1 MTVPVLY
8 ARPGVVGRVLDVAP
22 ALASWDGP
30 GSPGQIRFAAFV
42 AEVGS
47 AIAER
52 LPVTPD
58 PLALRLDIGLPN
70 SVPLLAHNDLDN
82 YLFALVPKL
91 TAATGDDVERLDYAF
106 SGTHCLPVTRAEG
119 AVEEAG
125 TLLRPDTVRRYA
137 ERAGFDRVE
146 VVSIAQDLWRFYR
159 LGAR

>member
-1 MTVPVLY
+1 
-8 ARPGVVGRVLDVAP
+8 VVGPVDGGPLTTGHEWPAAP
-22 ALASWDGP
+22 TTVG
-30 GSPGQIRFAAFV
+30 RTRFV
-42 AEVGS
+42 AEVGP

-70 SVPLLAHNDLDN
+70 SVPLLAP
-82 YLFALVPKL
+82 A
-91 TAATGDDVERLDYAF
+91 
-106 SGTHCLPVTRAEG
+106 TRAGG

-125 TLLRPDTVRRYA
+125 TVLRPATVRRYA

-146 VVSIAQDLWRFYR
+146 VVPITHDLWRCYR